1 MARFLGLDASTQSLS
16 GLIIDMDTGTVS
28 ANHSV
33 VFGERL
39 LHFHSPKGFLLHED
53 PRVKHSDPLM
63 WVEALELLLGDLV
76 KAGVDLMRSG
86 AAVERAPTCRSNTD
100 QCTLARSFDT
110 VGAWSTDRAVAR
122 SGPRPP

>member
-16 GLIIDMDTGTVS
+16 GLIIDMDTGTVC

-39 LHFHSPKGFLLHED
+39 PRFHSPKGCLVHED

-63 WVEALELLLGDLV
+63 WVEALSCFWEIWS
-76 KAGVDLMRSG
+76 KRAWTWAACAG
-86 AAVERAPTCRSNTD
+86 
-100 QCTLARSFDT
+100 
-110 VGAWSTDRAVAR
+110 
-122 SGPRPP
+122 